1 MSKIYDDLG
10 TVEGGRR
17 RQRDVGELDLFAYAA
32 ARKHEEQPPAPP
44 PEEPP
49 KPAVAADGVAP
60 LPDRQPGAEQVAET
74 QIVEDHPSAPVLQ
87 RSAPRRNQS
96 IYSSTL
102 SPILGVRPMKGHWR
116 KREIFMAAIVVILA
130 LVAVSFFL
138 AGVVRAVSRSAARR
152 RQVAAAAREEV
163 VTATPRVEAPVRK
176 PVTSSPAAKPT
187 PVKPVAPAAA
197 PKPVATVA
205 PLKLNIPGA
214 TVKAEGNETLVIFN
228 AGVFSSATRLSPEG
242 RAALTEAGR
251 QIARLGKPAQV
262 TVVGCTDNVPV
273 TRKSAFKDNTDLG
286 LQRAAE
292 ALKVLQPVAGLP
304 AASFKTVSYGVQWSP
319 YPNDTPQ
326 NRARNRTVVLRIPS
340 T

>member
-17 RQRDVGELDLFAYAA
+17 RQKDAGELELFAYAA
-32 ARKHEEQPPAPP
+32 ARKREEEQKLPPP
-44 PEEPP
+44 PEDP
-49 KPAVAADGVAP
+49 KPAVMADGMAP
-60 LPDRQPGAEQVAET
+60 LPDQQPGAEQSAEML
-74 QIVEDHPSAPVLQ
+74 VVNSHPSAPYLQ

-102 SPILGVRPMKGHWR
+102 SPILGVRPLKGPWR
-116 KREIFMAAIVVILA
+116 TREIVMAAVVVILA
-130 LVAVSFFL
+130 LVAVSFFV
-138 AGVVRAVSRSAARR
+138 AGIVGAVSRSAARR
-152 RQVAAAAREEV
+152 QQAAAMAREEA
-163 VTATPRVEAPVRK
+163 VTSTPRAEA
-176 PVTSSPAAKPT
+176 PAAKPAAAK
-187 PVKPVAPAAA
+187 PAARQAVVKPAAPAAR
-197 PKPVATVA
+197 PVATVPA
-205 PLKLNIPGA
+205 LKLVIPGA
-214 TVKAEGNETLVIFN
+214 TVKAEGSDTVVFFDT
-228 AGVFSSATRLSPEG
+228 GVFSSATRLSPQG

-251 QIARLGKPAQV
+251 QIARLGKPVQV
-262 TVVGCTDNVPV
+262 TVVGCTDNVAV
-273 TRKSAFKDNTDLG
+273 TRKSPFKDNMDLG

-304 AASFKTVSYGVQWSP
+304 VSSFKTVSYGAQWSP